1 MVAVRNVVTSGS
13 VIGFSGIDG
22 HHDLRRVDRQFAVD
36 VADLVVAAH
45 VAAVGIHNNRIRK
58 HLIVL
63 ADLRSGG
70 DARYALQGITGN
82 QAIGIRPAA
91 DRMFLAVIDL
101 RIGIAAY
108 HQCRLADRTG
118 IDVVNNEIILAILA
132 DITGVAVRTVRS
144 GILPDILAAVLEGF
158 QHEIIRIQQPRLV
171 AVHRNRMVAACD
183 VVAGSSVIGFY
194 GIDGYNDLRRVD
206 RQLAVDVADLVVAAH
221 VVAVGIHNH
230 RIRKHLIIL
239 ADIRSGGDARYALQG
254 ITGNQTSDIRPA
266 DDRMFLAVI
275 DLCIGIAGY
284 GQLRFMDIP
293 LAAESDDIKRAVL
306 ESPQNALDIKR
317 NIPARILIGVF
328 QLFQFNPLRTNQQPI
343 IG

>member
-1 MVAVRNVVTSGS
+1 MVAVRNVVTSG
-13 VIGFSGIDG
+13 
-22 HHDLRRVDRQFAVD
+22 
-36 VADLVVAAH
+36 
-45 VAAVGIHNNRIRK
+45 
-58 HLIVL
+58 
-63 ADLRSGG
+63 
-70 DARYALQGITGN
+70 
-82 QAIGIRPAA
+82 
-91 DRMFLAVIDL
+91 
-101 RIGIAAY
+101 
-108 HQCRLADRTG
+108 
-118 IDVVNNEIILAILA
+118 
-132 DITGVAVRTVRS
+132 
-144 GILPDILAAVLEGF
+144 
-158 QHEIIRIQQPRLV
+158 
-171 AVHRNRMVAACD
+171 
-183 VVAGSSVIGFY
+183 SVIGFY

-221 VVAVGIHNH
+221 VAAVGIHNH

-254 ITGNQTSDIRPA
+254 ITGNQTSDIRPTVN
-266 DDRMFLAVI
+266 RMFLAII

-328 QLFQFNPLRTNQQPI
+328 QLFQFNPLRTNQQPV